1 MAKKAN
7 PKLIGG
13 FVVGAVALAVV
24 GAIAFGGGKF
34 LSPKAKAVMYF
45 RESSL
50 GGLDIGSPVTFRGVK
65 IGSVTGLTVQYDVD
79 KQTLQIPV
87 HIEIELDKVEVVS
100 GHRDIKN
107 IETLVERGLRGQLVV
122 QSFVTGQASIDF
134 NFRPETPIT
143 LVGAEPGTLELPT
156 IPSDIDLL
164 KANVTSVLQKIAA
177 LPLEQIASE
186 TLATVKSANELV
198 GNLNTQ
204 VQPLSDNLKGALD
217 EATLTLKEAH
227 ARLELRNGEPMQ
239 NLNETLAD
247 ARRLIDDL
255 NNNIGPLAKDTLA
268 TLEQARHTL
277 LAAQA
282 TVSPDSTLYFQLNRT
297 LREIQAMA
305 SSIRAFADYM
315 QRHPDALLTGKH

>member
-1 MAKKAN
+1 MAKKTN

-13 FVVGAVALAVV
+13 FVIGAIALAVV
-24 GAIAFGGGKF
+24 GVVAFGGSKF
-34 LSPKAKAVMYF
+34 LTSTRKAVLYF
-45 RESSL
+45 SNSSL
-50 GGLDIGSPVTFRGVK
+50 AGLDVGSPVTFRGVRV
-65 IGSVTGLTVQYDVD
+65 GSVTGVVIHYDVD
-79 KQTLQIPV
+79 NQTLQIPV
-87 HIEIELDKVEVVS
+87 YIEVELDKIQVVS
-100 GHRDIKN
+100 GQHN
-107 IETLVERGLRGQLVV
+107 IRNFEQLVDRGLRGQLVV

-134 NFRPETPIT
+134 NFHPDTPIN
-143 LVGAEPGTLELPT
+143 LVGGEPGMIELPT

-177 LPLEQIASE
+177 LPLDEIASE
-186 TLATVKSANELV
+186 TLTTVKSANDLL
-198 GNLNTQ
+198 GNLNGQ

-217 EATLTLKEAH
+217 QATLTLKEAH
-227 ARLELRNGEPMQ
+227 ARLELRDGEPMQ

-247 ARRLIDDL
+247 ARRLVDDL
-255 NNNIGPLAKDTLA
+255 NNNIGPLAKDALA

-277 LAAQA
+277 LAAQE

-305 SSIRAFADYM
+305 SSIRVFADYM